1 MSARLAGVGVE
12 PLDEVGQ
19 GGADVAGVGTDD
31 DGRPVFDDEEGEVRG
46 QCGQPPAG
54 ELDGRDPVL
63 VTLDDQ
69 DPELMVLIASSRGGL
84 AWW

>member
-1 MSARLAGVGVE
+1 MGVE

-31 DGRPVFDDEEGEVRG
+31 GVRPVFDDDEGEVLG
-46 QCGQPPAG
+46 QCGQPSAC
-54 ELDGRDPVL
+54 ELDGQDPVL

-69 DPELMVLIASSRGGL
+69 DPELMVLIVSSRRGPRLVVTGC
-84 AWW
+84 

>member
-1 MSARLAGVGVE
+1 VGVE
-12 PLDEVGQ
+12 PLGEVGQ

-31 DGRPVFDDEEGEVRG
+31 GMRPVFDDDEGEIRG
-46 QCGQPPAG
+46 QCGQPPAC

-69 DPELMVLIASSRGGL
+69 DPELMVLIASSCGAWPGGDGL
-84 AWW
+84 L